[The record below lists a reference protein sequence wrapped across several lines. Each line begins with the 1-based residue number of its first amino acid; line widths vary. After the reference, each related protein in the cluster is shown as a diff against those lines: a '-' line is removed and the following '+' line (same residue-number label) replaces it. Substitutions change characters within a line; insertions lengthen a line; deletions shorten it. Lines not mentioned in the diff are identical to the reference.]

1 MSVSGCSWWVMIW
14 QSPSVSPLI
23 SICGTHSDVKGIVR
37 FESKRDMKV
46 DTRAKG
52 SEKQID
58 DNIRSRVD
66 IWRVAGSRWVGGT
79 FGVMNCKFIP
89 STQPEN
95 RSKKDPLPSFRSFRS
110 SPENCTTSPVCALY
124 PPRFLALPL
133 VGGWITGLAAKYECD
148 TYSAH
153 S

>member
-1 MSVSGCSWWVMIW
+1 MIW

-66 IWRVAGSRWVGGT
+66 IWRVAGSR
-79 FGVMNCKFIP
+79 
-89 STQPEN
+89 
-95 RSKKDPLPSFRSFRS
+95 
-110 SPENCTTSPVCALY
+110 
-124 PPRFLALPL
+124 
-133 VGGWITGLAAKYECD
+133 
-148 TYSAH
+148 
-153 S
+153 